1 MMGDTV
7 RLEALHPDWQAID
20 LPFSHLVHSFV
31 SGDPQ
36 GQRIRIRYFKGKEHD
51 VLWGRV
57 WFGPEAE
64 GPPGH
69 AHGGAQAAA
78 LDEMCGGA
86 AWVFGHQ
93 VVAVQLQTEF
103 IQFVPLRTELLMK
116 AVITKK
122 EGRKIYT
129 EGRIEDGKGQVLAR
143 GEVLFLQLNP
153 DSVNRF
159 TNSHKV

>member
-1 MMGDTV
+1 MNDTV
-7 RLEALHPDWQAID
+7 RLDALYPDWQAID
-20 LPFSHLVHSFV
+20 LPFAHLVHSFV

-36 GQRIRIRYFKGKEHD
+36 GQRIRVRYFKGKEPD

-69 AHGGAQAAA
+69 AHGGAQAAV
-78 LDEMCGGA
+78 LDEVCGGA

-103 IQFVPLRTELLMK
+103 IKFVPLHTELLMK
-116 AVITKK
+116 GLISKK

-129 EGRIEDGKGQVLAR
+129 EGRIEDGKGQILAR
-143 GEVLFLQLNP
+143 AEALFLELNP
-153 DSVNRF
+153 ENVNRF
-159 TNSHKV
+159 SLSPKN